1 MTALQEPDLDGALDR
16 LLREDALS
24 LRKIEVASALTVC
37 REMNSRWPISG

>member
-1 MTALQEPDLDGALDR
+1 MLLSRSPTSTARSIAS
-16 LLREDALS
+16 LREEAVS